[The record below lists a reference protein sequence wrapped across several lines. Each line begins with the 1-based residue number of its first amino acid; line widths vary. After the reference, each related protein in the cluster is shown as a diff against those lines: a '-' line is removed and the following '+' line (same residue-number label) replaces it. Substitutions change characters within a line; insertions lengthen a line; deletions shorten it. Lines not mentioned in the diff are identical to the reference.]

1 MFESHEGPH
10 IGSTAA
16 DALYALHVVRV
27 NAEVAVSA
35 RRQYIV
41 TNNNSRLTITT
52 RQVNNVVMTTTS
64 VASRSPTTITIATV
78 AMATTTAARRSIS
91 SRRASRRTTTSRA
104 KFDEVG
110 RRSRPTSCTSSSERS
125 TRLSTRTYLLARSW
139 HSGWTLARHEYRS
152 ADVSAFHTTVV
163 DVCVCGDQTHTS
175 TCPAIFFDAV

>member
-1 MFESHEGPH
+1 MFESHEGPTLGVQRTGH
-10 IGSTAA
+10 DLT
-16 DALYALHVVRV
+16 DALYALHAVRV
-27 NAEVAVSA
+27 NAEVAVSE
-35 RRQYIV
+35 RRRYIV
-41 TNNNSRLTITT
+41 TSNNSRLTITT
-52 RQVNNVVMTTTS
+52 RRINNVVMTTTS

-125 TRLSTRTYLLARSW
+125 TRLSTRTCLLARSW

-152 ADVSAFHTTVV
+152 ADVSAFQT
-163 DVCVCGDQTHTS
+163 THTS
-175 TCPAIFFDAV
+175 TCPAIFLDAV